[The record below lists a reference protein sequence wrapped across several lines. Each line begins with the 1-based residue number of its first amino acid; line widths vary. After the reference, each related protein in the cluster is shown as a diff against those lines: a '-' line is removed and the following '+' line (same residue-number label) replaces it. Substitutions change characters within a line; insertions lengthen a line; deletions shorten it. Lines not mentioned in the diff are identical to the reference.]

1 MKIQLVV
8 AATLLA
14 SLTSACQPESPSTRP
29 FKRRTTAQANAIV
42 GGTTV
47 TNYEFPEVV
56 YIEGPGWICTGTL
69 IDPYVVLTAA
79 HCVEGGDASDYYVC
93 GGDDPYGEGC
103 YWINPAESIHMHP
116 EYDPQYIS
124 SDIGI
129 IVLKDDPDYGSPFD
143 QDPNLKPVPY
153 LASNTLGIYE
163 EGTAFT
169 AVGFGITG
177 VNDQTNPKKRK
188 VDLTIKEVWL
198 DVFEYG
204 TSTQNTCSGDSG
216 GPALKE
222 INGEL
227 MVIGIVSY
235 GDQNCTQFGG
245 DSRTDYDPF
254 EDFIASFA
262 GAGGGGGPGP
272 GDDDDDDDDDGTT
285 PGGDDDDD
293 DDDEGGNGMQD
304 ALGCSVTAATQARS
318 PLAFLGLAALALVVV
333 RRRR

>member
-1 MKIQLVV
+1 MKTTLVV
-8 AATLLA
+8 AASLLA
-14 SLTSACQPESPSTRP
+14 TLTTACQPADATRP
-29 FKRRTTAQANAIV
+29 MKRRTVSQANAIV
-42 GGTTV
+42 GGTVV

-69 IDPYVVLTAA
+69 IDHHVVLTAA
-79 HCVEGGDASDYYVC
+79 HCVEGGQADDYYVC

-103 YWINPAESIHMHP
+103 YWINPAESIHTHP
-116 EYDPQYIS
+116 DYDPQYIS

-129 IVLKDDPDYGSPFD
+129 IVLADDPDYGSPQQ
-143 QDPNLKPVPY
+143 QDPNLKPIPY
-153 LASNTLGIYE
+153 LAVDNADVYE
-163 EGTAFT
+163 EGTTFT

-177 VNDQTNPKKRK
+177 NDDQTNPKKRK
-188 VDLTIKEVWL
+188 VDLSIKEVWL

-222 INGEL
+222 IDGDL
-227 MVIGIVSY
+227 HVIGIVSY

-245 DSRTDYDPF
+245 DSRTDYNPF
-254 EDFIASFA
+254 EEFIESFA

-272 GDDDDDDDDDGTT
+272 GPGDDDDDDDGAT

-293 DDDEGGNGMQD
+293 DGKGNGAD
-304 ALGCSVTAATQARS
+304 DSVFGCSVAHTAASGAS
-318 PLAFLGLAALALVVV
+318 PLAFLALAFASLVAV